1 MNEHGIKAQSFR
13 MEGNPEESW
22 RPPAELTHS
31 TPRSVCLSV
40 QGIVVSC
47 VAVLLIAGGVG
58 LAIWLY
64 LHASRE
70 HAFAQRMAAEGQVT
84 SGEVTDVGP
93 ATGKDRRHKVTYRYE
108 VDGKTYHAA
117 TVVGSDG
124 AKGLKPGSGVHVS
137 YIRSDPAQSW
147 LVGESGGGLRLDGAG
162 HQPKPTPYGI
172 APLVGVTMLLGPALI
187 FLQIKRQRALLAEGR
202 VALGHTAGGH
212 WVSSGHGGHYSIS
225 YQFPAQDGKTY
236 TGSFSG
242 SKKKYGAV
250 GIPVTILYDPDNP
263 RRSTRHPATFVRI
276 AED

>member
-13 MEGNPEESW
+13 TEGSQEENW
-22 RPPAELTHS
+22 RPPTELTHS
-31 TPRSVCLSV
+31 TPRSVCLTV

-58 LAIWLY
+58 LAVWLY
-64 LHASRE
+64 LNAGRE

-124 AKGLKPGSGVHVS
+124 AKSLKPGSSVHVS
-137 YIRSDPAQSW
+137 YVRSDPAQSW
-147 LVGESGGGLRLDGAG
+147 IVG

-172 APLVGVTMLLGPALI
+172 APLVGVTIWLGPVLI

-212 WVSSGHGGHYSIS
+212 WVSSGHGGHYAIS

-250 GIPVTILYDPDNP
+250 GIPVTILYDADNP
-263 RRSTRHPATFVRI
+263 RRSTRHPAPFVRI
-276 AED
+276 ADD